1 MARIGW
7 DQVPHVENNITL
19 ERFLADLLEI
29 VKAIEIRGDGVKIR
43 SGEGSPEGV
52 IAANPGSVFLRTNGG
67 ASTTLYVKTSGTG
80 SVGWT
85 AK

>member
-7 DQVPHVENNITL
+7 DQVPHVANNIAL

-29 VKAIEIRGDGVKIR
+29 VKAIEIRGDGVKVR
-43 SGEGSPEGV
+43 SGTASPEGV
-52 IAANPGSVFLRTNGG
+52 IEASPGSLFLRTDGG
-67 ASTTLYVKTSGTG
+67 TTTTLYVKTSGTG
-80 SVGWT
+80 TTGWT

>member
-1 MARIGW
+1 MAKIGW
-7 DQVPHVENNITL
+7 DQVPNVSDPTL
-19 ERFLADLLEI
+19 QRFLMDLLEI
-29 VKAIEIRGDGVKIR
+29 VKQIEIRGDGVKLR

-52 IAANPGSVFLRTNGG
+52 IVANPGSVFLRTDGG

-80 SVGWT
+80 TTGWT

>member
-7 DQVPHVENNITL
+7 DQVPHVPDPTL
-19 ERFLADLLEI
+19 QRFLMDVLEI
-29 VKAIEIRGDGVKIR
+29 VKQIEIRGDGVKVR

-52 IAANPGSVFLRTNGG
+52 IAANPGSVFLRTDGG
-67 ASTTLYVKTSGTG
+67 VTTTLYVKTSGT
-80 SVGWT
+80 SSTGWT